1 MHPEQIAQFAYDHQ
15 SELRA
20 EARAVSQAPVRR
32 RRALFRRHRQPRD
45 HRRVA

>member
-20 EARAVSQAPVRR
+20 EARAVSQAPARR
-32 RRALFRRHRQPRD
+32 RLGLFRRHHPPRD
-45 HRRVA
+45 RRVA

>member
-20 EARAVSQAPVRR
+20 EARSVSQAPVRR
-32 RRALFRRHRQPRD
+32 RLALLRRHRQPRD
-45 HRRVA
+45 RRVA

>member
-20 EARAVSQAPVRR
+20 EARAVSLAPARR
-32 RRALFRRHRQPRD
+32 RRALFRRHHQPID
-45 HRRVA
+45 RRVA

>member
-20 EARAVSQAPVRR
+20 EARAVNQAPARR
-32 RRALFRRHRQPRD
+32 RRGLFRRHHQTRD
-45 HRRVA
+45 RRVA

>member
-32 RRALFRRHRQPRD
+32 RLGLFRRHHQLRD
-45 HRRVA
+45 RRVA